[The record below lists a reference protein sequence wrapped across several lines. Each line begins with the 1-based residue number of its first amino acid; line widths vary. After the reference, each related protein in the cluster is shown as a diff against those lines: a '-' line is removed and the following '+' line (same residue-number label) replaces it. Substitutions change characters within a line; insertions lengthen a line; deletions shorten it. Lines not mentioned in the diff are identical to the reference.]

1 VRDNKS
7 SSTLFTLRYRTKA
20 VVSEG
25 NFQGNSPSQ
34 DGASQQKPAS
44 QESSAELKP
53 SGQGRKADR
62 NKGKRRR
69 DSQGSQNGDDRDNRN
84 RKRPRPL
91 LFPPMKEDDNTKF
104 ACPYRK
110 HNPQKYGV
118 QYWRSC
124 ALTPLETVARVKYA
138 TLFTDI

>member
-1 VRDNKS
+1 VG
-7 SSTLFTLRYRTKA
+7 
-20 VVSEG
+20 EG
-25 NFQGNSPSQ
+25 NSQGNSPSQ

-44 QESSAELKP
+44 AESSTELKH
-53 SGQGRKADR
+53 SGEGRQADR
-62 NKGKRRR
+62 NGGKRRR
-69 DSQGSQNGDDRDNRN
+69 DSQGSQNDDDRDDRN

-110 HNPQKYGV
+110 HNPQKYSV

-124 ALTPLETVARVKYA
+124 ALTPLETVARVKYVA
-138 TLFTDI
+138 AFRDI